1 MITCALKEDTS
12 VIDEIKS
19 YKCDVTLSVEPLNG
33 KKITLAVTCRDDE
46 KSYREWRDVKSL
58 PIGYD
63 GYMEFE
69 FVRGSGKGPAIQMSL
84 VNWDVQVGDHRVHT
98 ESLKGNPQALSL
110 FSLNDTDLMLERMGP
125 ERYWMVIGGFTLHVD
140 ALGQG
145 QTVELKRKKFR

>member
-19 YKCDVTLSVEPLNG
+19 YKCDVTLAVEPLNG
-33 KKITLAVTCRDDE
+33 KKITLAVTCKDEE

-84 VNWDVQVGDHRVHT
+84 VACDASMGQDVAFMEVLQ
-98 ESLKGNPQALSL
+98 GNPQALSV
-110 FSLNDTDLMLERMGP
+110 FSLNDCNLCLERLGSN
-125 ERYWMVIGGFTLHVD
+125 RYWMMVGDYTLYVD